1 MFEPL
6 NNFFD
11 KIYVI
16 TLKRATERHLHIHQE
31 LEGLQYSLF
40 YGADKNELDLEE
52 LALQHKYDPELA
64 IKKNI
69 MHKRMTAGEVGC
81 SLSHKMIYEEVIKHN
96 YNKVLILEDDVVID
110 RKNIMLFDSISREL
124 PDDWQLWYLG
134 YTKNVTPPAN
144 AFAKKLFYHFC
155 YSLGIK
161 RTLNH
166 TVVNNLYP
174 APFSAHLQKAGFHDC
189 THAYGLTND
198 AARILLKRQTP
209 VQYIADNLLAF
220 TCTND
225 LLRAFI
231 STPALIN
238 QQFQVS
244 SNPPISYVKQ

>member
-16 TLKRATERHLHIHQE
+16 TLKRATDRHLHLQQE
-31 LEGLQYSLF
+31 LDGLQYSIF
-40 YGADKNELDLEE
+40 YGADKNDLNLEE
-52 LALQHKYDPELA
+52 LTIKKEYDPELA
-64 IKKNI
+64 MIKNV

-81 SLSHKMIYEEVIKHN
+81 SLSHKMIYQEVIEQQYK
-96 YNKVLILEDDVVID
+96 KVLILEDDVVID
-110 RKNIMLFDSISREL
+110 REKIMLFNTISSEL
-124 PDDWQLWYLG
+124 PNNWQLWYLG
-134 YTKNVTPPAN
+134 YAKNVKPPAN

-166 TVVNNLYP
+166 TVINNLYP
-174 APFSAHLQKAGFHDC
+174 APYSAHLQKAGFHDC
-189 THAYGLTND
+189 THAYAITNE
-198 AARILLKRQTP
+198 AARILLKQQTP

-225 LLRAFI
+225 LLRAFV

-244 SNPPISYVKQ
+244 SNPPVSYVKQ

>member
-16 TLKRATERHLHIHQE
+16 TLKRATDRHLHIQQE
-31 LEGLQYSLF
+31 LDGLHYSIF
-40 YGADKNELDLEE
+40 YGADKNDLNLEQLTLKKE
-52 LALQHKYDPELA
+52 YDPELA
-64 IKKNI
+64 IKKNV

-81 SLSHKMIYEEVIKHN
+81 SLSHKMIYEEVIKQQ

-110 RKNIMLFDSISREL
+110 REKIRLFDSISREL
-124 PDDWQLWYLG
+124 PDNWQLWYLG
-134 YTKNVTPPAN
+134 YTKNVAPPAN
-144 AFAKKLFYHFC
+144 AFTKKLFYHFC

-166 TVVNNLYP
+166 TVINNLYP
-174 APFSAHLQKAGFHDC
+174 APYSAHLKKAGFHDC
-189 THAYGLTND
+189 THAYAITND
-198 AARILLKRQTP
+198 AARILLEQQTP
-209 VQYIADNLLAF
+209 LQYNADNLLAF

-231 STPALIN
+231 STPTLIN

>member
-1 MFEPL
+1 MFEPI

-16 TLKRATERHLHIHQE
+16 TLKRATERHLHIQQE

-52 LALQHKYDPELA
+52 LALQNQYDPKLA

-110 RKNIMLFDSISREL
+110 RKNIMLFDSISKEL
-124 PDDWQLWYLG
+124 PGNWQLWYLG
-134 YTKNVTPPAN
+134 YTKNETPPAN
-144 AFAKKLFYHFC
+144 AVTKKLFYHFC

-166 TVVNNLYP
+166 TVINHLYP
-174 APFSAHLQKAGFHDC
+174 APYTAHLQRAGFHDC
-189 THAYGLTND
+189 THAYAITND
-198 AARILLKRQTP
+198 AARILLKQQTP
-209 VQYIADNLLAF
+209 VQYTADNLLAF
-220 TCTND
+220 TCANY

-244 SNPPISYVKQ
+244 DNPTISYVQQ